1 MELVNAKMELFRLIK
16 MKFAQNA
23 TGNANIAHLIQI
35 LALNAMKHWERA
47 RIAIAQILTLNQLML
62 SSLHAENAHLNA
74 LHAKIQK
81 EIVQHVE
88 EIEPLVQE
96 MPME

>member
-35 LALNAMKHWERA
+35 LALNAMKH
-47 RIAIAQILTLNQLML
+47 
-62 SSLHAENAHLNA
+62 
-74 LHAKIQK
+74 
-81 EIVQHVE
+81 
-88 EIEPLVQE
+88 
-96 MPME
+96 

>member
-1 MELVNAKMELFRLIK
+1 
-16 MKFAQNA
+16 
-23 TGNANIAHLIQI
+23 
-35 LALNAMKHWERA
+35 
-47 RIAIAQILTLNQLML
+47 ML